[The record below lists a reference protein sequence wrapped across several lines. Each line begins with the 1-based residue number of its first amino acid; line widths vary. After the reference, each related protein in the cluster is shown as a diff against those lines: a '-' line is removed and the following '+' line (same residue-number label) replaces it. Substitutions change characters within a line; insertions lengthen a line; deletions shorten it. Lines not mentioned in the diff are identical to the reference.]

1 MKTIERIGIDL
12 AESGMPLAEAVTDDS
27 GRILIP
33 AGAVLTESMLNSL
46 QRRGVAELVVERPV
60 VMDQAARQAMRARV
74 EQRLSRLFRLAG
86 DGAETR
92 ILYQAVSDFRMENE
106 A

>member
-12 AESGMPLAEAVTDDS
+12 AESGMHLAEAVTDDS

-33 AGAVLTESMLNSL
+33 AGAVLTESLLNSL
-46 QRRGVAELVVERPV
+46 QRRDVAELVIERPV
-60 VMDQAARQAMRARV
+60 VMDQAARQAMLARV